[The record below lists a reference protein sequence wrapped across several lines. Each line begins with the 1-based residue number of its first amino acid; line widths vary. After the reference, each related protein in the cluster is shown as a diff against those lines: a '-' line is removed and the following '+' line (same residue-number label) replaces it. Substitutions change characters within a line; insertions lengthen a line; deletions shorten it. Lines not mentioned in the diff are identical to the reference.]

1 MNTQKCSKCLEE
13 LPISNFYYHARR
25 HTRMKSCKKCNS
37 KECRT
42 YQANKRSDIDVNFL
56 LRSRAANIK
65 RNCKSRTILRDVA
78 PNLPDVL
85 LAQYSKQEGKC
96 YYTGEP
102 MTLVGY
108 ATDKS
113 FATVDR
119 LDSTKGYVEGNVVFC
134 KSIINRMKQDMTLPE
149 LKLAC
154 EQLLVHIN
162 SVGDVGL

>member
-1 MNTQKCSKCLEE
+1 
-13 LPISNFYYHARR
+13 
-25 HTRMKSCKKCNS
+25 MKSCKKCNT

-42 YQANKRSDIDVNFL
+42 YQSTKRANVDVNFL

-65 RNCKSRTILRDVA
+65 RSCKARNKFREVA
-78 PNLPDVL
+78 PDLPRVL
-85 LAQYSKQEGKC
+85 LDQYTKQGGKC

-102 MTLVGY
+102 MTLIGY

-119 LDSTKGYVEGNVVFC
+119 LDSTKGYVAGNVVFC
-134 KSIINRMKQDMTLPE
+134 RSIINKMKQDMTLPE

-154 EQLLVHIN
+154 EQMLQHIG
-162 SVGDVGL
+162 SHVSAS